1 MNKRTLSLL
10 ISLVMLF
17 SLTACAA
24 EPVAEPAVAPAEQQQ
39 PEAEPIAQNKLV
51 AINARINGKAEVEFS
66 GAGSFLAQ
74 AVLPEGMAVDHWE
87 INGVPADNQ
96 GRRYSLD
103 FTVDTSAL
111 IEAVL
116 RPELK
121 VTSINA
127 VMRFVNERGRPEGP
141 VFNEFIFE
149 KDYYNEAT
157 EEVNEGGLITLHVEA
172 DVPRN
177 YEIDYWKI
185 NGVPYFFDREVEEF
199 IVVNLDETT
208 VYEVVLRHEDDDETD
223 VNSLIPA
230 PGTSGGPALPDD
242 PPAPGGTPPADDL
255 PFGVD
260 EPDPEPTPMPK
271 PEPDDDDD
279 KKKDDKK
286 KEEKP
291 SAPSKPSD
299 SDSKKDDDDDRPSR
313 PSSPGSNENS
323 GSDSNSNNN
332 NNENSG
338 SNGNSNNNNE
348 NSGSDGNSNN
358 NNNENSGSNGN
369 SNNNNNENSG
379 SNGNSYALTTH
390 NDTYQQIP

>member
-24 EPVAEPAVAPAEQQQ
+24 EPVAEPAAAPAEQQQ
-39 PEAEPIAQNKLV
+39 PEAEPITQNKLV
-51 AINARINGKAEVEFS
+51 AVNARINGKAEVEFS
-66 GAGSFLAQ
+66 GAGAFLAQ

-172 DVPRN
+172 DVPRD

-185 NGVPYFFDREVEEF
+185 NGVPYFFDREVDEF

-242 PPAPGGTPPADDL
+242 PSAPGGTPPADDL

-291 SAPSKPSD
+291 SAPSEPSD
-299 SDSKKDDDDDRPSR
+299 SDSKKDDDDDDDDRPSR

-323 GSDSNSNNN
+323 GSDGNSGGIQDDTTTDNNETTDSDGDSDGN
-332 NNENSG
+332 QDDTTTDNNENYG
-338 SNGNSNNNNE
+338 SNGNS
-348 NSGSDGNSNN
+348 
-358 NNNENSGSNGN
+358 
-369 SNNNNNENSG
+369 
-379 SNGNSYALTTH
+379 
-390 NDTYQQIP
+390 

>member
-1 MNKRTLSLL
+1 MNKRILSLL
-10 ISLVMLF
+10 ISLIMLL

-24 EPVAEPAVAPAEQQQ
+24 EPVAEPAAAPAEQQQ

-51 AINARINGKAEVEFS
+51 GVNARINGNTEVEFS
-66 GAGSFLAQ
+66 GTGAFLAQ

-230 PGTSGGPALPDD
+230 PGTSGDPALPDD
-242 PPAPGGTPPADDL
+242 PSAPGSTPPADDL

-260 EPDPEPTPMPK
+260 EPDPAPTPMPK

-299 SDSKKDDDDDRPSR
+299 SDSKKDDDDDDDDRPSR
-313 PSSPGSNENS
+313 PSSPG
-323 GSDSNSNNN
+323 
-332 NNENSG
+332 
-338 SNGNSNNNNE
+338 NNE

-358 NNNENSGSNGN
+358 NYENSGSDGN
-369 SNNNNNENSG
+369 SNNNYENSG
-379 SNGNSYALTTH
+379 SNGNSYALTTP
-390 NDTYQQIP
+390 NDNYQQIP

>member
-24 EPVAEPAVAPAEQQQ
+24 EPVAEPAAAPAEQQQ

-51 AINARINGKAEVEFS
+51 AVNARINGKAEVEFS
-66 GAGSFLAQ
+66 GAGAFLAQ

-242 PPAPGGTPPADDL
+242 PSAPGGTPPADDL
-255 PFGVD
+255 PFGVE
-260 EPDPEPTPMPK
+260 EPDPAPTPMPTPEPTPKPK
-271 PEPDDDDD
+271 KDDD
-279 KKKDDKK
+279 KKKED
-286 KEEKP
+286 KP
-291 SAPSKPSD
+291 SAPENPD
-299 SDSKKDDDDDRPSR
+299 SDSRRDDDDDDDRPSR
-313 PSSPGSNENS
+313 PSRPG
-323 GSDSNSNNN
+323 
-332 NNENSG
+332 
-338 SNGNSNNNNE
+338 NNE

-358 NNNENSGSNGN
+358 NYENSGSDGN
-369 SNNNNNENSG
+369 SGDIQDDTTTDNNETTDSDGDSDGNQDDTTTENTKTYG
-379 SNGNSYALTTH
+379 SDGNS
-390 NDTYQQIP
+390 